1 MTTLMRWNPFR
12 ELTSWHR
19 DIDELF
25 NRFLPSYPFEK
36 ELEEMAMTPGWLP
49 AVESFTKEGMHVV
62 RLDLPGVDPK
72 DIDISVVDD
81 SLIIKGERKK
91 SEEAKEKGYHYK
103 ETAYG
108 RFERRLALP
117 KGVDGDKIKAN
128 HKNGVLEVLIPVPVE
143 VTGKKVPILIEEG
156 QTKKLAA

>member
-1 MTTLMRWNPFR
+1 MTTLIPWNPFR

-19 DIDELF
+19 DIDDLF
-25 NRFLPSYPFEK
+25 NRLFYSFPFERG
-36 ELEEMAMTPGWLP
+36 LDEMAIAPRWSP
-49 AVESFTKEGMHVV
+49 AAESFTKDGMHVV

-72 DIDISVVDD
+72 DIEVSMAEDT
-81 SLIIKGERKK
+81 LIIRGQRKS
-91 SEEAKEKGYHYK
+91 SEEVKEKDYRYK
-103 ETAYG
+103 ETYYG

-128 HKNGVLEVLIPVPVE
+128 YRNGVLELSIPLPVE
-143 VTGKKVPILIEEG
+143 LDSKKIPILTEEG

>member
-1 MTTLMRWNPFR
+1 MTTLMPWNPFR

-25 NRFLPSYPFEK
+25 NRVFSSFPFERG
-36 ELEEMAMTPGWLP
+36 LEAMAIVPGWLP
-49 AVESFTKEGMHVV
+49 AVESFTKDGMHVV

-72 DIDISVVDD
+72 DIEVSMVEDT
-81 SLIIKGERKK
+81 LIIRGQRKS
-91 SEEAKEKGYHYK
+91 SEEFKEKGYHYK
-103 ETAYG
+103 ETDYG

-128 HKNGVLEVLIPVPVE
+128 YRNGVLEVSIPLPVE
-143 VTGKKVPILIEEG
+143 LAGKKISILTEEG

>member
-1 MTTLMRWNPFR
+1 MTSLMPWSPFR

-25 NRFLPSYPFEK
+25 NRLISNFPFER
-36 ELEEMAMTPGWLP
+36 EIEEMVPGWLP
-49 AVESFTKEGMHVV
+49 AAESFTKDGMHTV

-72 DIDISVVDD
+72 DMDVSVVDNT
-81 SLIIKGERKK
+81 LIISGQRTR
-91 SEEAKEKGYHYK
+91 SEEVKEKDYRYR
-103 ETAYG
+103 ETGYG

-117 KGVDGDKIKAN
+117 RGVDGNKIKAN
-128 HKNGVLEVLIPVPVE
+128 YRNGVLEVSTPLPVE
-143 VTGKKVPILIEEG
+143 LAGKKIPIQIEEG

>member
-1 MTTLMRWNPFR
+1 MTTLMRWDPFR
-12 ELTSWHR
+12 ELTTWHR

-25 NRFLPSYPFEK
+25 NRFFPSFPLER
-36 ELEEMAMTPGWLP
+36 ELEEVAMTRLP
-49 AVESFTKEGMHVV
+49 AAESFTRDGMHVV

-81 SLIIKGERKK
+81 SLIIKGERKG
-91 SEEAKEKGYHYK
+91 SEEVKEKDYQYK

-128 HKNGVLEVLIPVPVE
+128 YRNGVLEVLIPLPVE
-143 VTGKKVPILIEEG
+143 VAGKKIPILVEEG